1 MKAKY
6 AFEIMELDNEKVA
19 VPVGAKA
26 EQFHGVLKVNDTA
39 IAILKQLAQDTS
51 EEKIVEALMQDFDGE
66 KAQIAENVKEFL
78 NVLETEGLVE

>member
-6 AFEIMELDNEKVA
+6 TFEIMELDDEKIA

-39 IAILKQLAQDTS
+39 IAILKLLTQSIT
-51 EEKIVEALMQDFDGE
+51 EEKIVEELMKDFEGE
-66 KAQIAENVKEFL
+66 EIAANVHEFL
-78 NVLETEGLVE
+78 NTLKTEGLVE